1 MQRIRL
7 PVSLLIIWL
16 FVFYNLERMSRM
28 IDISQV
34 AYVAVPVV
42 AALMLLIPRFGQASF
57 IINASVAA
65 CLFVVA
71 ETVWLVAVRQ
81 WPQSFDAAMLLV
93 EVAALTLTIWL
104 VRQVSLGMR
113 EFESAVVNITLGQ
126 VGERRSRQGEM
137 YREVKRARDHQR
149 PLNLIAIRAD
159 ESALPATIDRMVKEA
174 QAAMIHQYVV
184 ASLSKTLSEE
194 LDDYNLIARARD
206 YLLVMLPEVSPER
219 LSDVTKRLRRVV
231 SEKVGVPLHMG
242 VASMSDEIRTLEA
255 LVQQAEAE
263 MLAEAEAS
271 KSKGLTPRITT
282 PIAKPL
288 AIADSVNGTHEH

>member
-1 MQRIRL
+1 MQRIRI

-34 AYVAVPVV
+34 AYMAVPVIATLV
-42 AALMLLIPRFGQASF
+42 LLFPQFGQANF
-57 IINASVAA
+57 VIKTIVTT

-71 ETVWLVAVRQ
+71 EIVWLVMVQQ
-81 WPQSFDAAMLLV
+81 WPQSFDAAMLFL

-104 VRQVSLGMR
+104 TRQVSLGMH

-137 YREVKRARDHQR
+137 YREVKRARDHHR
-149 PLNLIAIRAD
+149 PLNLIAVRAD

-184 ASLSKTLSEE
+184 ASLSKTLSDE
-194 LDDYNLIARARD
+194 LEDYNLIARARD
-206 YLLVMLPEVSPER
+206 YLLVMLPEVNPDRMNE
-219 LSDVTKRLRRVV
+219 VTKRLRRAA
-231 SEKVGVPLHMG
+231 SEKVGVPLHIG
-242 VASMSDEIRTLEA
+242 IASMSDDVRTLEA
-255 LVQQAEAE
+255 LVQEAEAA
-263 MLAEAEAS
+263 MLAEATAS
-271 KSKGLTPRITT
+271 KSKTSTLHPVT

-288 AIADSVNGTHEH
+288 AIADGANVTHEH

>member
-1 MQRIRL
+1 MQRIRI

-42 AALMLLIPRFGQASF
+42 AAFILLIPRLGQ
-57 IINASVAA
+57 INFAISTVITA

-71 ETVWLVAVRQ
+71 ELVWLVIVQQ
-81 WPQSFDAAMLLV
+81 WPQSFDFAMLLV
-93 EVAALTLTIWL
+93 EIAALTFTIWL
-104 VRQVSLGMR
+104 TRQVSLGMR

-137 YREVKRARDHQR
+137 YREVKRARDHHR
-149 PLNLIAIRAD
+149 PLNLIAVRAD

-184 ASLSKTLSEE
+184 ASLSKTLSDE
-194 LDDYNLIARARD
+194 LEDYNLIARARD

-219 LSDVTKRLRRVV
+219 LGEVTKRLRRAA
-231 SEKVGVPLHMG
+231 SERVGVPLHIG
-242 VASMSDEIRTLEA
+242 TASMSADVRTLEA
-255 LVQQAEAE
+255 LVQ
-263 MLAEAEAS
+263 EAEAS
-271 KSKGLTPRITT
+271 MMAEATAPKSKTSTIHPTT

-288 AIADSVNGTHEH
+288 AIADGVNVTHEH

>member
-1 MQRIRL
+1 MQRIRI

-16 FVFYNLERMSRM
+16 FVFYNLERISRL
-28 IDISQV
+28 IDLTQV

-42 AALMLLIPRFGQASF
+42 ATLMLLIPRFGQANF
-57 IINASVAA
+57 IINTAVAA

-93 EVAALTLTIWL
+93 EVAALTLTMWL
-104 VRQVSLGMR
+104 TRQVSLGMR

-159 ESALPATIDRMVKEA
+159 ESAMPATIDRMVKEA

-184 ASLSKTLSEE
+184 ASLSKTLSDE
-194 LDDYNLIARARD
+194 LDDYNLIARSRD

-219 LSDVTKRLRRVV
+219 LDEVTKRLRRVV
-231 SEKVGVPLHMG
+231 SEKVGVPLHVG
-242 VASMSDEIRTLEA
+242 VASMSDDIRTLEA

-263 MLAEAEAS
+263 MLAETETS
-271 KSKGLTPRITT
+271 KTKALTSRVTT
-282 PIAKPL
+282 PLAKPL
-288 AIADSVNGTHEH
+288 AIADSANGHHEH